1 VEGGEGGGRHQAVL
15 VLRGLRRGEEGE
27 GGVAVVCLGR
37 MAGVDVPVGL
47 CGGVGAGR
55 LVVRG
60 YRCLK

>member
-47 CGGVGAGR
+47 C
-55 LVVRG
+55 
-60 YRCLK
+60 